1 MVQFT
6 APLVGS
12 SCADCPA
19 TVSSGRPWKAVGA
32 ADGAASLRFDHSA
45 KPGNI
50 VEVVIG
56 RNVPNH
62 CTPRAPL
69 AGEQVL
75 CGRCQQARSKKVPDV
90 VDLSLLFDALDVPA
104 SGVAWGGCASLRA
117 PLCAGRCRRL
127 GRKRLSP
134 FSNSGP
140 TPLRSDPNLEGPWL
154 KA

>member
-90 VDLSLLFDALDVPA
+90 ADLSLLFDAFDGPA
-104 SGVAWGGCASLRA
+104 APMTGAGPSHGASHVVATPVTEPRDPPRPKRPMPPAVLPPFKPLAGPDGVS
-117 PLCAGRCRRL
+117 
-127 GRKRLSP
+127 
-134 FSNSGP
+134 
-140 TPLRSDPNLEGPWL
+140 
-154 KA
+154 